1 MTKASIGPILCFSGG
16 IASILS
22 YIYYCNYSHYWC
34 TYPTYYILPITGI
47 LAFIGLIIR
56 YKIKRVGNIICLIAG
71 LIYPIFLLTLMLP
84 YGFFI
89 LFRFTLSLLFLQI
102 PLWLL
107 LIGGILTYYF
117 WQIETKRV
125 NFNENDF
132 DQ

>member
-1 MTKASIGPILCFSGG
+1 M
-16 IASILS
+16 
-22 YIYYCNYSHYWC
+22 
-34 TYPTYYILPITGI
+34 YYILPITGI
-47 LAFIGLIIR
+47 FAFIGLNIR
-56 YKIKRVGNIICLIAG
+56 YKIKRVGNNICLITG

-117 WQIETKRV
+117 WHIETKRV